1 MVATCIRILQNRLL
15 LQEVNGSG
23 LFAWGIRMGTNW
35 VSGVEQLLAEGEV
48 FGHSS
53 GEKQK
58 GNKW

>member
-23 LFAWGIRMGTNW
+23 LFAWGIRTGTNW

-53 GEKQK
+53 
-58 GNKW
+58 